1 MTEPQPRGKGN
12 RTVYIEKEKEIKRLK
27 AEVEDLEAENRKQR
41 RQISQMFNTIENWKH
56 SSNSLDNQLNSALRE
71 LDQLRAEKIVS

>member
-71 LDQLRAEKIVS
+71 LDQLRAEKI